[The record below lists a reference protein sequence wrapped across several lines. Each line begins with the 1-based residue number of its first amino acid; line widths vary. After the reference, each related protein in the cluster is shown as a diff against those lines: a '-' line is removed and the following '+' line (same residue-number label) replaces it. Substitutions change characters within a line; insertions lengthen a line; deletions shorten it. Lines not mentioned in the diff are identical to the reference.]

1 MRPKDQTK
9 YDAIINTSLELVK
22 KLGFTGISISKIA
35 KQANISPATIYI
47 HFKNRE
53 DLFTKLYK
61 KIRTDM
67 SNGALLGVNDAM
79 DIEHIFKSI
88 WINSFS
94 YNLNHPDYLIY
105 REKFEQTPMME
116 NIKPE
121 DFELYNYVNTLF
133 QRGIKEHFIKDLPIP
148 FLASFA
154 FIPIITLLN
163 FHFEGVIN
171 MDENHITEA
180 CNIAWNTI
188 KISDYQ
194 LND

>member
-9 YDAIINTSLELVK
+9 YNAIINTSLKLVK
-22 KLGFTGISISKIA
+22 ELGFTGISISKIA
-35 KQANISPATIYI
+35 NQANISPATIYI

-53 DLFTKLYK
+53 DLFTKLYT

-67 SNGALLGVNDAM
+67 SNGALQGVREEM
-79 DIEHIFKSI
+79 DIEQVFKSI

-94 YNLNHPDYLIY
+94 YNLTHPDYLIY

-121 DFELYNYVNTLF
+121 DFELYNYVNNLF
-133 QRGIKEHFIKDLPIP
+133 QRGIKEHIIKNLSIP
-148 FLASFA
+148 LLTSFA
-154 FIPIITLLN
+154 FFPIITLLN
-163 FHFEGVIN
+163 FHFEGVIT

-180 CNIAWNTI
+180 CEIAWNSI
-188 KISDYQ
+188 KISDY
-194 LND
+194 

>member
-1 MRPKDQTK
+1 MRSKDQTK
-9 YDAIINTSLELVK
+9 YNAIINTSLKLVK
-22 KLGFTGISISKIA
+22 ELGFTGISISKIA

-47 HFKNRE
+47 HFKNRK
-53 DLFTKLYK
+53 DLFTKLYT

-67 SNGALLGVNDAM
+67 SNGALQGIHEKI
-79 DIEHIFKSI
+79 DIEQAFKSI

-94 YNLNHPDYLIY
+94 YNLHHPDYLIY

-116 NIKPE
+116 NIKSK
-121 DFELYNYVNTLF
+121 DFELYNYVENLF
-133 QRGIKEHFIKDLPIP
+133 QRGIKEQIIKDIPTPI
-148 FLASFA
+148 LTSFA

-180 CNIAWNTI
+180 CEIAWNAI
-188 KISDYQ
+188 KINDY
-194 LND
+194 

>member
-9 YDAIINTSLELVK
+9 YNAIINTSLKLVK
-22 KLGFTGISISKIA
+22 ELGFTDISISKIA

-53 DLFTKLYK
+53 DLFTKLYT
-61 KIRTDM
+61 KIRTEM
-67 SNGALLGVNDAM
+67 SNGALKGVNEEL
-79 DIEHIFKSI
+79 DIEQVFKSI
-88 WINSFS
+88 WISSFS

-116 NIKPE
+116 NIKHK
-121 DFELYNYVNTLF
+121 DFELYNYVTNLF
-133 QRGIKEHFIKDLPIP
+133 QRGIKEHIIKDLSIP
-148 FLASFA
+148 LLTSFA
-154 FIPIITLLN
+154 FVPIITLLN

-180 CNIAWNTI
+180 CEIAWNAI
-188 KISDYQ
+188 KKNQ
-194 LND
+194 FK

>member
-9 YDAIINTSLELVK
+9 YNAIINSSLKLVK
-22 KLGFTGISISKIA
+22 ELSFTGISISKIA
-35 KQANISPATIYI
+35 KEANISPATIYI

-67 SNGALLGVNDAM
+67 SNGALKGVHEEM
-79 DIEHIFKSI
+79 DVEQVFKSI
-88 WINSFS
+88 WINSFL

-116 NIKPE
+116 NIKLE
-121 DFELYNYVNTLF
+121 DFELYNYVNNLF
-133 QRGIKEHFIKDLPIP
+133 QRGIKEYIIKDLPIP
-148 FLASFA
+148 LLTSFA

-163 FHFEGVIN
+163 FHFEGMIN
-171 MDENHITEA
+171 MDEDHIIEA
-180 CNIAWNTI
+180 CKIAWNAI
-188 KISDYQ
+188 KK
-194 LND
+194 

>member
-1 MRPKDQTK
+1 MRPKNQTK
-9 YDAIINTSLELVK
+9 YNAIVNNSLELVK
-22 KLGFTGISISKIA
+22 ELGFTGISISKIA

-53 DLFTKLYK
+53 DLFTKLYA

-67 SNGALLGVNDAM
+67 SNGALKGVHEEM
-79 DIEHIFKSI
+79 DVEQVFKSI
-88 WINSFS
+88 WVNSFS

-116 NIKPE
+116 NIKSE
-121 DFELYNYVNTLF
+121 DFKLYNYVNNLF
-133 QRGIKEHFIKDLPIP
+133 QRGIKEQIIKDLSIP
-148 FLASFA
+148 LLTSFA

-171 MDENHITEA
+171 MDKKHITEA
-180 CNIAWNTI
+180 CEIAWNAI
-188 KISDYQ
+188 KINEY
-194 LND
+194 